1 VGLVSARAAPHVARR
16 APDRGGRARARA
28 WLLALALTGCAGSPA
43 CRAPVPGGSAGV
55 APSTS
60 VSPAATG
67 SARGR
72 SSAATSA
79 SARVPGVA
87 GGWVEAVRALDWSEA
102 ARRLDG
108 LPEAERRAPEV
119 RYVRARAARE
129 LGEPARAA
137 SLLADL
143 EPALPLLADAI
154 AAERAAAWLAAGQHQ
169 AAAAYYAR
177 RSDATS
183 LLALAYA
190 LEGAGELARARDAA
204 ERALQ
209 RLLADRRR
217 EADQAEV
224 RALRARLAAAQGDRV
239 NAAAIYRWLA
249 IHVPTS
255 PHAAG
260 ADLRAAELAPKQ
272 ALTQQERLQ
281 RALAFARAGD
291 VAATEQEVERL
302 ATAPG
307 AAVPEGERLFARG
320 LARYHARRDLAVAAE
335 LLTRAASLDA
345 AHRSRDLYTAA
356 RAVARGFDDRRA
368 LALFGDLVRRFP
380 RAPEAEDARFQIA
393 RTHLVLGEY
402 PAAIAG
408 YTEYLARHGRTGDR
422 VESARYERAVA
433 RLAGGDGARA
443 EPELAALLREQPD
456 ELLRASYRELRG
468 AALLAAGQR
477 AEAEAE
483 LRAVV
488 AEAPL
493 SLAALLAAARLRA
506 LGVAPPPL
514 IAPPP
519 PEAPA
524 PPLALDLPPRVA
536 LLVRLGLDT
545 DAEAALAAEEAALRR
560 RFGERGDEAVCL
572 AYAELSVATRR
583 LVAGRKAAA
592 WKTLLRAP
600 SPRTR
605 WLWDCLYPRPYGAIV
620 AAAEREEH
628 LPAYLVHAVMRQESA
643 FDPAAES
650 PARAVGLL
658 QLIPSTAEAIARELA
673 VEHDPAR
680 LVAAPYNVRLGAR
693 YLRRLL
699 ERFGEH
705 PALAAAAYNAGPQ
718 ALSRW
723 LESGEAL
730 PLDVFVARIPYPE
743 TRGYV
748 HRVLGNLAR
757 YAYLAGGEAA
767 VPALELAV
775 PKGKRALP
783 DDF

>member
-1 VGLVSARAAPHVARR
+1 MGLVSARTAPRVARL
-16 APDRGGRARARA
+16 APCRGGRARPSA
-28 WLLALALTGCAGSPA
+28 WVLALALTGCAGSPA
-43 CRAPVPGGSAGV
+43 CRAPSPGGAAGV
-55 APSTS
+55 APSAS
-60 VSPAATG
+60 AAAVAA
-67 SARGR
+67 SARG
-72 SSAATSA
+72 SGSAVPSA
-79 SARVPGVA
+79 SARTPGA
-87 GGWVEAVRALDWSEA
+87 ASGWVDAVRALDWSEA
-102 ARRLDG
+102 ARRLDA
-108 LPEAERRAPEV
+108 LPEAERSTAEL

-137 SLLADL
+137 ALLADL
-143 EPALPLLADAI
+143 EPALPALADAI
-154 AAERAAAWLAAGQHQ
+154 AAERAAAWLAAGEHQ

-177 RSDATS
+177 RSDAAS
-183 LLALAYA
+183 LLALARA

-209 RLLADRRR
+209 RLVQDRRR

-272 ALTQQERLQ
+272 ALTQEERLQ

-291 VAATEQEVERL
+291 VAATEQELDRL
-302 ATAPG
+302 AAAPG
-307 AAVPEGERLFARG
+307 AAVAEGERLFARG
-320 LARYHARRDLAVAAE
+320 LARYHARRDPAVAAE

-356 RAVARGFDDRRA
+356 RAVARGFDERRA
-368 LALFGDLVRRFP
+368 LVLFGDLVRRFP
-380 RAPEAEDARFQIA
+380 RAPEADDARFQIA

-408 YTEYLARHGRTGDR
+408 YTEYLARHGRTGDL

-433 RLAGGDGARA
+433 RLASGDGARA
-443 EPELAALLREQPD
+443 EQELAALLRGQSD

-468 AALLAAGQR
+468 AALLAAGKR

-483 LRAVV
+483 LRAVA
-488 AEAPL
+488 AEEPL
-493 SLAALLAAARLRA
+493 SLAALLAAARLRS
-506 LGVAPPPL
+506 LGVAPPPP

-524 PPLALDLPPRVA
+524 PPLALALPPRVA
-536 LLVRLGLDT
+536 LLVRLGLDG

-572 AYAELSVATRR
+572 AYAELSVAARR
-583 LVAGRKAAA
+583 LAAGRRAAA
-592 WKTLLRAP
+592 WQTLRRAP
-600 SPRTR
+600 SLRTR

-620 AAAEREEH
+620 ASAEREER
-628 LPAYLVHAVMRQESA
+628 LPAHLVHAVMRQESA
-643 FDPAAES
+643 FDPTAES

-658 QLIPSTAEAIARELA
+658 QLIPSTADAVARELA
-673 VEHDPAR
+673 VDHDPAR
-680 LVAAPYNVRLGAR
+680 LVLAPYNVRLGAR

-699 ERFGEH
+699 DRFGEH

-730 PLDVFVARIPYPE
+730 PLDVFVARIPYQE

-748 HRVLGNLAR
+748 HRVLGNLSR
-757 YAYLAGGEAA
+757 YAYLAGGESA
-767 VPALELAV
+767 VPALDLV
-775 PKGKRALP
+775 LPKGKRALP
-783 DDF
+783 DDY